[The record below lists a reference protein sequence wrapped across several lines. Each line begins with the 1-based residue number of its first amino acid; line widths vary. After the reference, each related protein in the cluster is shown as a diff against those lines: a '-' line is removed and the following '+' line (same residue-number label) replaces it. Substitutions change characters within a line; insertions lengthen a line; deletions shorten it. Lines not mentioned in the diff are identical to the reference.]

1 MNPEERKQ
9 ILSGK
14 RVKRNR
20 TPVKGKKGSEK
31 GKEGEEV
38 RDLTWQEQ
46 TVSWIKTILGALIIV
61 MIANGL
67 LIQSFVVPTE
77 SMENE
82 VMAGD
87 FVFVNRFVY
96 GGSTPQTI
104 PFLNIPLPYIR
115 FPGIRDPERRDVIV
129 FIYPGDRDQVEPDA
143 FEYYLKRCIGVAG
156 DVVEVRN
163 GIAYINGEQEI
174 LPENVILPPSIYN
187 PQEVAATNVSSA
199 QSTFPRGAGFRRDDW
214 GPMRIPKGGDVIE
227 LKTPED
233 VIMWRVFI
241 QREGHEAGLDG
252 HIPTIDGKAVDS
264 YTVKRDYVFG
274 MGDNR
279 LNSEDSRYWGFIPVE
294 NVVGT
299 PLIVYWS
306 WENRKQVM
314 TPRGPATAEK
324 SFGEKLGSIRWN
336 RVFNGID

>member
-14 RVKRNR
+14 RVKRSR
-20 TPVKGKKGSEK
+20 TPVKGKPEAGK
-31 GKEGEEV
+31 GKDGEEV
-38 RDLTWQEQ
+38 RQLTWQEQ
-46 TVSWIKTILGALIIV
+46 TISWVKTILGALIIV

-77 SMENE
+77 SMQNE

-104 PFLNIPLPYIR
+104 PFLNIPLPYLR
-115 FPGIRDPERRDVIV
+115 FPGLRDPERGDVIV

-156 DVVEVRN
+156 DVVEVRT
-163 GIAYINGEQEI
+163 GIAYVNGEQEN
-174 LPENVILPPSIYN
+174 LPDNVILPSAN
-187 PQEVAATNVSSA
+187 ENTQLVARTNVESA
-199 QSTFPRGAGFRRDDW
+199 GSTFPRGAGFRRDDW
-214 GPMRIPKGGDVIE
+214 GPMRIPKAGDRIKLE
-227 LKTPED
+227 TPED
-233 VIMWRVFI
+233 VLMWKVFI
-241 QREGHEAGLDG
+241 AREGHEAGLNG
-252 HIPTIDGKAVDS
+252 QIPTIDGTAVDS
-264 YTVKRDYVFG
+264 YTVERDYVFA

-279 LNSEDSRYWGFIPVE
+279 LNSEDSRYWGFVPVE

-306 WENRKQVM
+306 WENRHHDAM
-314 TPRGPATAEK
+314 GRPIGEK
-324 SFGEKLGSIRWN
+324 SLGEKLGSIRWD
-336 RVFNGID
+336 RIFNDID